1 MALMIVHHAEGILLE
16 AQGRAASLYGALETR
31 YLVNGSTSGILAA
44 VSAGTSRG
52 GEILMARN
60 CHKAAYHAAYLRGLK
75 THYVFPKTDR
85 VMGLNGGI
93 SPADV
98 RKMLENYPGIQCV
111 AQASN
116 GKAALEQIE
125 EKDPDF
131 VITDMKMPIMDG
143 TQLLPVLST
152 QYPEK
157 YIIVISGYK
166 DFDYAK
172 EALRAKTLDY
182 IVKPFSREA
191 LCSAVDKAVELLQS
205 RETLQEKSNFG

>member
-1 MALMIVHHAEGILLE
+1 MYTYVVIDDEPLIRRGIL
-16 AQGRAASLYGALETR
+16 
-31 YLVNGSTSGILAA
+31 
-44 VSAGTSRG
+44 
-52 GEILMARN
+52 
-60 CHKAAYHAAYLRGLK
+60 KK
-75 THYVFPKTDR
+75 
-85 VMGLNGGI
+85 
-93 SPADV
+93 
-98 RKMLENYPGIQCV
+98 LENYPGIQCV

-116 GKAALEQIE
+116 GKAALELIE

-191 LCSAVDKAVELLQS
+191 LCSAVDKAVELLQKVIRRILDS
-205 RETLQEKSNFG
+205 WYEVPREIRLFFYYPSDEYLTYLMTVDELMFADEIDCRELFDGNDARERIVEFVLE